1 MSFLFLRGEMFY
13 CTECCLS
20 MSLDFIGG
28 ARLTQIG
35 DFNVYEQIEL
45 NKEFMPKTYDC
56 ETDGY
61 YFHKPVLCS
70 RCLHSVLNSETII
83 YKSDQSPPFE
93 TLLSYTKKYSSLMK
107 DCIQEYTDD
116 FISRMDKLFCQQLS
130 PEVYEN
136 TIGHKYF
143 RITFKKQE
151 LSQKYIHS
159 TRGKLFKAFIAHI
172 TNHERYKQM
181 ASEYSASISMCEQEC
196 RDLLEQGIETY
207 YEEIELNGEVILNP
221 FIVYEA
227 LIRKRKAP
235 QEPISVYDGPYEIRT
250 GKLRNFLSKSVSRRL
265 IKLDRYDK
273 EKLFGLIQK
282 KMEEL

>member
-1 MSFLFLRGEMFY
+1 MSFLFLRGEMFH

-20 MSLDFIGG
+20 LSLDFVGG

-35 DFNVYEQIEL
+35 DFNVYVQIEL
-45 NKEFMPKTYDC
+45 NKEFMPETYVC

-70 RCLHSVLNSETII
+70 RCLQPVLNSETII

-93 TLLSYTKKYSSLMK
+93 ILLSYTEKYSSFMK

-130 PEVYEN
+130 PESYEN

-151 LSQKYIHS
+151 LSQKFIYS
-159 TRGKLFKAFIAHI
+159 TRGKLFKAFIEHI
-172 TNHERYKQM
+172 TNHEKFKQM
-181 ASEYSASISMCEQEC
+181 ASEYSNLVSMCEQEC
-196 RDLLEQGIETY
+196 RDLLKQGIKTY
-207 YEEIELNGEVILNP
+207 YEEIELNGEVNLNP
-221 FIVYEA
+221 FIVHEA
-227 LIRKRKAP
+227 LIRRRIP
-235 QEPISVYDGPYEIRT
+235 PEEPISVYDGPYEIRT

-265 IKLDRYDK
+265 IKLGRYDK
-273 EKLFGLIQK
+273 EKLFSLILK